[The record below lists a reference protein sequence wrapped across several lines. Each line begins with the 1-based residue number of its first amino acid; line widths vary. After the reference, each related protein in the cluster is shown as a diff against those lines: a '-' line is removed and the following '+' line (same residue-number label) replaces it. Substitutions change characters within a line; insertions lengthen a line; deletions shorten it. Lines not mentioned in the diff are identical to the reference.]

1 MYKAQ
6 ILAAALEL
14 AESLGYQHVFKRHIA
29 KKLKIGMGT
38 VNSNWGTMEAL
49 RLEVVREAI
58 HVGNPT
64 VMLQAIAARHPLT
77 IRMSVEKR
85 AIAYARA

>member
-1 MYKAQ
+1 LYKDQ

-14 AESLGYQHVFKRHIA
+14 AESIGYAHVLKRHIA

-49 RLEVVREAI
+49 RYEVVREAI
-58 HVGNPT
+58 RTTNTT

-77 IRMSVEKR
+77 IRMSLEKR
-85 AIAYARA
+85 AAALSA

>member
-6 ILAAALEL
+6 ILAAALTL
-14 AESLGYQHVFKRHIA
+14 AEDLGYQHVLKRHIS
-29 KKLKIGMGT
+29 KFLKIGMGT

-49 RLEVVREAI
+49 RYEVVREAI
-58 HVGNPT
+58 STSNQK

-77 IRMSVEKR
+77 IRMSLEKR
-85 AIAYARA
+85 AIAFGRA

>member
-1 MYKAQ
+1 MYKSQ
-6 ILAAALEL
+6 ILAAALEI
-14 AESLGYQHVFKRHIA
+14 AELVGYEHVLKRHIA

-38 VNSNWGTMEAL
+38 VNSNWGTMVAL
-49 RLEVVREAI
+49 RYEVVREAI
-58 HVGNPT
+58 RVGNAT

-85 AIAYARA
+85 AIALTA

>member
-1 MYKAQ
+1 MYRTQ

-14 AESLGYQHVFKRHIA
+14 AETLGYQHVLKRHIA

-38 VNSNWGTMEAL
+38 INSNWGTMNAL
-49 RLEVVREAI
+49 RDEVVREAI
-58 HVGNPT
+58 RTANAA

-85 AIAYARA
+85 TIAYAQ

>member
-14 AESLGYQHVFKRHIA
+14 AETLGYQHVLKRHIA

-38 VNSNWGTMEAL
+38 INSNWGTMDAL
-49 RLEVVREAI
+49 RYEVVREAI
-58 HVGNPT
+58 RTNNAT
-64 VMLQAIAARHPLT
+64 VMLQAIAARHELT
-77 IRMSVEKR
+77 IRMSLEKR
-85 AIAYARA
+85 AIAYAQ